1 MKKLMLL
8 AFAFVFIIGLFAIGY
23 AADESEYI
31 IAIRALPGF
40 QIDRD
45 EIPYNRTLIN
55 KLERG
60 VINMATFWL
69 ELPAEVAKVSK
80 EQDLAAGA
88 TIGVV
93 NGVLTS
99 AVRGATAVYDTATF
113 FVPSYTKPA
122 MKPEYAWKAADDKIR
137 ALFW

>member
-1 MKKLMLL
+1 MKKVMLL
-8 AFAFVFIIGLFAIGY
+8 ALALVFICGLFAMGY
-23 AADESEYI
+23 AAGESDVLYVK
-31 IAIRALPGF
+31 ALPPF
-40 QIDRD
+40 QVDRD
-45 EIPYNRTLIN
+45 EIPYSSAPIN

-80 EQDLAAGA
+80 EQDPLAGA

-93 NGVLTS
+93 NGVFTS
-99 AVRGATAVYDTATF
+99 AVRGATAIFDTTTWF
-113 FVPSYTKPA
+113 IPSYTRPA

-137 ALFW
+137 ALLW

>member
-23 AADESEYI
+23 AADEPEYI
-31 IAIRALPGF
+31 VIRALPGF

-45 EIPYNRTLIN
+45 EIPYNRTPIN

-80 EQDLAAGA
+80 EQDPAAGA

-99 AVRGATAVYDTATF
+99 AVRGATAIYDTATF

>member
-1 MKKLMLL
+1 MKKVMLL
-8 AFAFVFIIGLFAIGY
+8 ALAFVFIIGLFAIGY
-23 AADESEYI
+23 AADEPGGLYI
-31 IAIRALPGF
+31 KDLPPV

-45 EIPYNRTLIN
+45 EIPYKTKPIN

-60 VINMATFWL
+60 VINLATFWL
-69 ELPAEVAKVSK
+69 EIPAEVAKVTK
-80 EQDLAAGA
+80 EQDPAAGV

-93 NGVLTS
+93 NGVVTS
-99 AVRGATAVYDTATF
+99 VVRGATAIFDTTTF